1 MRHRA
6 ARRALGQR
14 AGMPNDRAFA
24 AGDAAPSRRISS
36 IVETLFRPKRS
47 RLCARLGGRM
57 RGGRRIRRGRNGA
70 MRCAYCALHANRE
83 RPGFRCAH
91 PGYLLCSELG
101 REITIDFKAD
111 TDLDESRGRPR
122 HDRFLSMRRC
132 AVIGSQNLMRLH
144 DEFIS
149 ARFPSRRAN
158 RCRRGE
164 LERGPVRAHQPR
176 FTMPEPGGN
185 AVASSV

>member
-36 IVETLFRPKRS
+36 IVETLFDQRGRGS
-47 RLCARLGGRM
+47 ARDWAGECG
-57 RGGRRIRRGRNGA
+57 GGRRIRRGRNGA
-70 MRCAYCALHANRE
+70 MRCAYCALHANRK